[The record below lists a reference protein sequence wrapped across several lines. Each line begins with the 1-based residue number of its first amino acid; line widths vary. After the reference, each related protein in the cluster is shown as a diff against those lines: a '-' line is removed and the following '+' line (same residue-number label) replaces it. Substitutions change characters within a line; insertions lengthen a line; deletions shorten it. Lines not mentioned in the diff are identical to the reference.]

1 MRAVLLTRA
10 AYARQLIPGVLL
22 AATLTLLATLVTSDV
37 PISPVLVAVAIGA
50 LWRNVIGVHPNSEAG
65 VQWVT
70 QVLLRIGIAL
80 VGARLTLAATADIA
94 ALALPVVIACITSAL
109 IAGSL
114 LVRVF
119 QLPARLS
126 HLLAVGTAVCGC
138 TAVAALSP
146 TLRARPEETACALL
160 SVVLFGCIGMFCYPW
175 VAAQLFGDAPTHAG
189 VFLGTAIHDT
199 SQVIG
204 AALIHSQQSQA
215 PEVVAAAS
223 VTKFLRNMSLCALIP
238 LAAWRCSRQE
248 MQACVATRAQ
258 LLPAFVIAFLVF
270 AALRTVGDV
279 FFAGT
284 ASATV
289 WNGTLDLVSRAS
301 ELCLTC
307 GMAAIGLSLS
317 FSNLRQ
323 ASGRALVAGLVLAAL
338 VGSVSLSMTLALLP

>member
-37 PISPVLVAVAIGA
+37 PVSPVLVAVAFGA
-50 LWRNVIGVHPNSEAG
+50 LWRNVVGVHANSEAG

-70 QVLLRIGIAL
+70 HVLLRIGIAL
-80 VGARLTLAATADIA
+80 VGAKLTLAAAADIA
-94 ALALPVVIACITSAL
+94 ALALPVVIACITCAL

-114 LVRVF
+114 LAHVSQV
-119 QLPARLS
+119 PARLS

-160 SVVLFGCIGMFCYPW
+160 SVVLFGCLGMFCYPW
-175 VAAQLFGDAPTHAG
+175 LAAQLFGDAPMHAG

-204 AALIHSQQSQA
+204 AALIHSQQAQA
-215 PEVVAAAS
+215 PEVLAAAS
-223 VTKFLRNMSLCALIP
+223 VTKFLRNLSLCALIP
-238 LAAWRCSRQE
+238 LAAWRYSRQE
-248 MQACVATRAQ
+248 PQACVASRTQ
-258 LLPAFVIAFLVF
+258 VLPAFVIAFLVL
-270 AALRTVGDV
+270 AASRTAGDV

-284 ASATV
+284 PSE
-289 WNGTLDLVSRAS
+289 TLWIGALGLASRAS

-317 FSNLRQ
+317 FSSLRQ
-323 ASGRALVAGLVLAAL
+323 ASGRALVAGLILAAL
-338 VGSVSLSMTLALLP
+338 VASVSVSMTLALMP